1 MKFTISWLKEHLD
14 TQKSDQELIDSLTNI
29 GLEVEDVVNASE
41 IFSNFI
47 VAQVVE
53 EKKHP
58 NADKLKVCRVDIGS
72 DIVDVVCLQEELDEQ
87 EGQTL
92 LIALD
97 LHHEKTSPRD

>member
-53 EKKHP
+53 EKNHS
-58 NADKLKVCRVDIGS
+58 VGS
-72 DIVDVVCLQEELDEQ
+72 SQCHFQKRFLS
-87 EGQTL
+87 
-92 LIALD
+92 
-97 LHHEKTSPRD
+97 H